1 MEMINDDS
9 FFNGIIVILV
19 GVLIYLL
26 FFKDNDKQNGNDGD
40 GDGDSDSDG
49 DNSNSDDEL
58 LKSEED
64 EYTVSVGNPKL
75 ITRCKP
81 LPPVKQAEKL
91 DFGFKPAY
99 TPNSRGNVCE
109 KGKIDDS
116 ALFPSLT
123 DEKVLDN
130 VNPDG
135 NIIVPVSSFT
145 GDEAPFAANC
155 TFSKPDCSN
164 QTTTLFPGEILIK
177 ESLPV
182 GTTNAPTDTVEN
194 FVDYYEGFEGC
205 KKKGEG
211 FVNYEGFIEGE
222 CNAKKKDGGEGYD
235 NYEGFIEGATDD
247 NTVECIMYYT
257 DWCGYS
263 QSALPEWAKFKKL
276 ADKKYKGKVSIKKV
290 DCVADEKSCKAANV
304 EGYPTIKFGY
314 GNKVEDYDGKREEK
328 EISSFLDDFIKGLGG
343 H

>member
-40 GDGDSDSDG
+40 DSDSDSN
-49 DNSNSDDEL
+49 DNSNPDDEL

-135 NIIVPVSSFT
+135 NIIVPVSSFS

-182 GTTNAPTDTVEN
+182 GSTDAPTDTVEN

-205 KKKGEG
+205 KKKDEG
-211 FVNYEGFIEGE
+211 F
-222 CNAKKKDGGEGYD
+222 D

-263 QSALPEWAKFKKL
+263 QTALPEWSNFKKK
-276 ADKKYKGKVSIKKV
+276 ADKKYSNKVSIKKV
-290 DCVADEKSCKAANV
+290 DCDKDKKTCEAESVN
-304 EGYPTIKFGY
+304 GFPTIKFKYNG
-314 GNKVEDYDGKREEK
+314 KVEDYDGKRKEK
-328 EISSFLDDFIKGLGG
+328 DISSFLDDIIKGLGG